1 MLLVSSS
8 AGLCNRT
15 IIPPPASLAQ
25 TSPTITVTTTHSS
38 SYTHPRGWL
47 KNGGEDKEIAKF
59 KEVENVAFVV
69 ASALLSHAWSHLFRS
84 DGSACHTLCLRTL
97 CPPVLTFTV
106 TFKFKQ
112 IPDVVSF
119 CFVCLE
125 RISILIPKRERRPL
139 LLLLL

>member
-25 TSPTITVTTTHSS
+25 TSQTITVTTAHSS

-47 KNGGEDKEIAKF
+47 KNGGVDKEIAKF

-69 ASALLSHAWSHLFRS
+69 ASALLSHAWSLSSGQMAQRVIRS
-84 DGSACHTLCLRTL
+84 VFELCALRY
-97 CPPVLTFTV
+97 
-106 TFKFKQ
+106 
-112 IPDVVSF
+112 
-119 CFVCLE
+119 
-125 RISILIPKRERRPL
+125 
-139 LLLLL
+139 